1 MARKT
6 ALITGG
12 ARGIGLG
19 VARQLAAAGFD
30 LTLTGTRPEE
40 EVRKILDEL
49 RATGGEVL
57 YMHGNVALEEDC
69 RAWITKTVEKFGR
82 LDVLVNNAG
91 IAPRMRADLLETTE
105 ASLDEVFAVN
115 VKGTFF
121 MSQAAAWQM
130 VSQGEGIIIN
140 ISSVSASVSSPNRP
154 EYCMSKAAVGMMT
167 TLFADRLA
175 ADGVRV
181 YEIRPGVI
189 RTDMT
194 VGVTEKYDRLL
205 ARGEFPIARWG
216 LPEDIGKAVVAFA
229 TGAFPYSTGE
239 VVRVDGGFHLRRL

>member
-30 LTLTGTRPEE
+30 LALTGTRSEE
-40 EVRKILDEL
+40 AVRETLDEL
-49 RATGGEVL
+49 GATGAEIF
-57 YMHGNVALEEDC
+57 YMQGNVARKEDC
-69 RAWITKTVEKFGR
+69 QSWVTKTIEELGR

-91 IAPRMRADLLETTE
+91 IAPRVRADLLETTE
-105 ASLDEVFAVN
+105 ESIDEVFAVN

-121 MSQAAAWQM
+121 MSQAAARQM
-130 VSQGEGIIIN
+130 VSQGEGVIVN
-140 ISSVSASVSSPNRP
+140 ISSVSATVSSPNRP

-194 VGVTEKYDRLL
+194 AGVTEKYDRLL
-205 ARGEFPIARWG
+205 AGGEFPIARWG
-216 LPEDIGKAVVAFA
+216 LPDDIGKAVVAFA

-239 VVRVDGGFHLRRL
+239 VINIDGGFHIRRL